1 LLDHLIRSH
10 TKALAPDMVAVM
22 VDTPGALLRRFRTTA
37 VGSIAARPS
46 AIAEVPVL
54 FLSFFDGV
62 SSV

>member
-1 LLDHLIRSH
+1 
-10 TKALAPDMVAVM
+10 MVAVM